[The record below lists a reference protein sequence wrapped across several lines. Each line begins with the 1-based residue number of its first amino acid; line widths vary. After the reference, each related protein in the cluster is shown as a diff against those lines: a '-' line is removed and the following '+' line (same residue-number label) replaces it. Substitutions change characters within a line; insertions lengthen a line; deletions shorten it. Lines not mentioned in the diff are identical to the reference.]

1 MFVEQIYTNC
11 LAEAAY
17 YIESDGEAAIIDP
30 LRETEPYIAK
40 AKKRNAKI
48 KYVFETHFHADFVS
62 GHLDLARKTGA
73 TIVFGPKAKA
83 NYKIYEGN
91 DGEIFSIGKIKIK
104 LLHTPGHTPESTTY
118 LLIDENGKNHAIFT
132 GDTLFI
138 GDVGRPDLAI
148 GNGLTENDLAGM
160 LYESLHKKI
169 LPLEDEI
176 IVYPAHGAGSSCG
189 KNMSKETCDTLGHQK
204 KFNYALQKMSKEEFI
219 AKVTDG
225 IAPPPQYF
233 FKDAMINKN
242 GYDNLDSVM
251 QKSLKPLSLAEFE
264 KERQKGILVLD
275 TRHQQIFC
283 KGFIPNSLNF
293 GLNGMFA
300 IWVGTLIENIN
311 QPILLVAEN
320 GKEEESV
327 MRLARVG
334 YDNVIGFLN
343 GGFETWKNAGKKTYS
358 IISISAEEFARHH
371 SNNTNNNSP
380 AKAQITQRKNLADFA
395 SSWENPSSYKI
406 LDVRKPDEYDSS
418 HLENAENFPLDYIW
432 KNLGKLNKNENY
444 YLHCRSGY
452 RSMIAA
458 SILKKNGFQNLIEV
472 AGGFEAIKNTG
483 LPLVS
488 APFAV

>member
-30 LRETEPYIAK
+30 LRETEPYIVK
-40 AKKRNAKI
+40 AKERNAKI
-48 KYVFETHFHADFVS
+48 KFVFETHFHADFVS

-73 TIVFGPKAKA
+73 AIVFGPEAKT
-83 NYKIYEGN
+83 NYKIYEGK

-104 LLHTPGHTPESTTY
+104 LLHTPGHTFESSTY
-118 LLIDENGKNHAIFT
+118 LLIDENGKNHSIFT

-189 KNMSKETCDTLGHQK
+189 KNMSKETFDTLGHQK
-204 KFNYALQKMSKEEFI
+204 KFNYALQKMTKEEFV

-242 GYDNLDSVM
+242 GYDSLEEVM
-251 QKSLKPLSLAEFE
+251 KKSLNPLSIADFE
-264 KERQKGILVLD
+264 NEMKKGTLILD
-275 TRHQQIFC
+275 TRHQQIFN
-283 KGFIPNSLNF
+283 KGFIPSSINM
-293 GLNGMFA
+293 GLGGMFA
-300 IWVGTLIENIN
+300 IWVGTLIENTN
-311 QPILLVAEN
+311 QPILLVTEN

-334 YDNVIGFLN
+334 YDNVIGFSD
-343 GGFETWKNAGKKTYS
+343 GGFETWKNSGREIST
-358 IISISAEEFARHH
+358 ITSISAQEFANKHQTSDIGHR
-371 SNNTNNNSP
+371 T
-380 AKAQITQRKNLADFA
+380 
-395 SSWENPSSYKI
+395 I
-406 LDVRKPDEYDSS
+406 LDVRKPDEYNTN
-418 HLENAENFPLDYIW
+418 HLKNAENFPLDYIW
-432 KNLGKLNKNENY
+432 NNLDKLNKNENY

-452 RSMIAA
+452 RSMIAS
-458 SILKKNGFQNLIEV
+458 SILKKNGFNNLIEI

-483 LPLVS
+483 LPMVS
-488 APFAV
+488 PKESVL